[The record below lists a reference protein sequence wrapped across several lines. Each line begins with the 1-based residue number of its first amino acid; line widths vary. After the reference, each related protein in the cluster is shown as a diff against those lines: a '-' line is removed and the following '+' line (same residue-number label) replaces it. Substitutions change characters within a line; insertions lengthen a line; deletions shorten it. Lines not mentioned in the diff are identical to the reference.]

1 MQSGEENGG
10 SKKSENLS
18 EGIKQDRIKKRE
30 DRRQLQ
36 RKIERLEKD
45 IETVEGE
52 IKLADAILNTP
63 SNASNYGLLHDTAM
77 TFETLKKKNEKMVIE
92 WEELQ
97 GKLAE
102 IEEI

>member
-1 MQSGEENGG
+1 MQASEESG
-10 SKKSENLS
+10 SPKKSENVV
-18 EGIKQDRIKKRE
+18 EAIKQDRIKKRE
-30 DRRQLQ
+30 ERRQLQ

-45 IETVEGE
+45 IEGVEGE
-52 IKLADAILNTP
+52 IKQADEILNTP

-77 TFETLKKKNEKMVIE
+77 AFEMLKKKNEKMVIE